1 MQPKTSVFNLTKLI
15 GLLSSTVQAILPA
28 QIRFRYPQIGANI
41 TFTEKWV
48 LRWSCDAEE
57 FSQGGIPLVDGKLE
71 TLQWEENSATRTLYD
86 HSGRCLNKRLGAYCK
101 RISRGREMVIGGEA
115 FSHKCSRITSI
126 KICSFK
132 FHKEFVTLDHS
143 FDCMF
148 LSCHVRV

>member
-48 LRWSCDAEE
+48 LG
-57 FSQGGIPLVDGKLE
+57 QGGIPLVDGKLE

-101 RISRGREMVIGGEA
+101 RISRGREMVTGGEA

-132 FHKEFVTLDHS
+132 FYKEFVTLDHS

>member
-48 LRWSCDAEE
+48 LRWSC
-57 FSQGGIPLVDGKLE
+57 G
-71 TLQWEENSATRTLYD
+71 TLYD